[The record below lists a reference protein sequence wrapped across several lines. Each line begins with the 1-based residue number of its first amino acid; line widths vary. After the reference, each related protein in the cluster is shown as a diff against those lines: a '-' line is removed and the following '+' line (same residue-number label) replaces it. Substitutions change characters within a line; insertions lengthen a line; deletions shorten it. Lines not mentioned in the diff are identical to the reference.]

1 MTAVCFQGEK
11 IMIRACCYITTM
23 YLIKNIGPDSIIIH
37 LRLLDEAV
45 VEKERVRKQLL
56 CSKGHEIMIYI
67 YIYIELY
74 ICRYIGIYI

>member
-67 YIYIELY
+67 YI
-74 ICRYIGIYI
+74 

>member
-67 YIYIELY
+67 YIELY
-74 ICRYIGIYI
+74 ICRYIGIYIGI